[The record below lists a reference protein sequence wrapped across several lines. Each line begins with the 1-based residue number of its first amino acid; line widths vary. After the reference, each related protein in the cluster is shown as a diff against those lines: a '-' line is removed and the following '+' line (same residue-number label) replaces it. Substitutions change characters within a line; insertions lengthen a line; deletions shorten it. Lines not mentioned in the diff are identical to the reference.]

1 MHRVIDKAYVALKNR
16 DSELSKMRLGGD
28 REEPEFAHNTWR
40 RLAATAAEAH
50 LQARRCT
57 EEAVELHMGWN
68 LKKHSKEMRLHY
80 AEREARASR
89 ARMTEMI

>member
-1 MHRVIDKAYVALKNR
+1 MHRVIDKAYVALKER
-16 DSELSKMRLGGD
+16 DPEFSMRLGGD
-28 REEPEFAHNTWR
+28 RDEPVFAHNTWR

-50 LQARRCT
+50 LQARKCS

-80 AEREARASR
+80 AERGARASR